1 MFVQTLWEP
10 GHVLCSVFVIIHLQ
24 IPGEERKQRLSFRGS
39 LLGLLFI
46 PGVAVKQDL
55 YLYKTAATLAGV
67 GRTHQEFSDVSQISL
82 QEHWRDGYDG
92 YDGYDRDV
100 MDMTFYLVGKPAA
113 SRAVLLLS
121 CPNSAS
127 SHSSINYI
135 QVKLS
140 PWRLP

>member
-24 IPGEERKQRLSFRGS
+24 IPGEERKQRLSFRGG

-55 YLYKTAATLAGV
+55 YPYKTAATLAGV

-82 QEHWRDGYDG
+82 QEHWRHG

-113 SRAVLLLS
+113 A
-121 CPNSAS
+121 P
-127 SHSSINYI
+127 
-135 QVKLS
+135 
-140 PWRLP
+140 